1 MDYAIIEIGGHQV
14 WVEEGQHFST
24 NRILT
29 TPGTNIL
36 INRVLLI
43 NKGGNLHFG
52 QPYLENS
59 KIKGQIL
66 DHVNGS
72 KITVYKMKSKK
83 KYRRKKGH
91 RQEMTKLLINTI
103 EI

>member
-1 MDYAIIEIGGHQV
+1 MEYAIIEIGGHQV
-14 WVEEGQHFST
+14 WIEEGQHFIT

-29 TPGTNIL
+29 TPGTSVL

-52 QPYLENS
+52 QPYLENT

-66 DHVNGS
+66 EHVRGS

-83 KYRRKKGH
+83 KISSKK
-91 RQEMTKLLINTI
+91 RSSSRNDKIINKQY
-103 EI
+103 